1 LGNAVLSVGELGLSS
16 PPQLPDYS
24 MSNSR
29 PSLYLIDAYA
39 IIYRSYYAFIRSP
52 RVNSKGLNTSAMFGF
67 TNTLLDVINN
77 CKPTHLAV
85 AFDISGPVFRNN
97 DFEAYKA
104 NREETPDDI
113 KLSIPYI
120 RQIVEAFNIPILEHE
135 GYEADD
141 VIGTIAKT
149 AEKNGFNVYM
159 VTPDKDFGQLVTEH
173 IKIFRP
179 GRQGNDHEILGIKE
193 VCEKFE
199 VKRPEQVI
207 DVLGLW
213 GDSVDNIPGIPGIGE
228 KTAKKLLA
236 DFDTVEGVIANADKL
251 KGKMK
256 ENVIAFAAQA
266 LLSKKLATI
275 ITDVP
280 VVFDSK
286 ALELEPPNKD
296 ALRELFGTLEF
307 RTLAERMLGERISSP
322 TRITNGQMDLFATGS
337 ETVQS
342 EDTPSKVNTAEH
354 SSAALNVSH
363 YSPEGTDYRL
373 IETKDKRNTFV
384 RDLLKQKTVCF
395 DTETTSVDAN
405 NAALVGMSFSWKEG
419 QAFYIPF
426 PENEN
431 AIKFILD
438 DFRPF
443 FENENILKI
452 GHNLKYDITV
462 LHWYGIRVANPMYD
476 TMLAHYLLQPDMRH
490 GMDELS
496 ETYLA
501 YRPISISS
509 LIGKKG
515 KDQMSMRD
523 VPVEEVMPYACEDAD
538 ITLRLYNLFSKEVQ
552 KQDGL
557 EKLLKEVE
565 MPLMPVLAD
574 MEATGIKIDL
584 ETLKKISEG
593 LDDDTRQLESEIYAL
608 AGKKFNISS
617 PKQLGIILFE
627 ELQISDK
634 AKKTKTGQYATN
646 EETLQKHAQDHPII
660 NLLLDYREVV
670 KLKSTYVDALPGLVN
685 PRDGRIHTTYMQ
697 AVAATGRLS
706 SQNPNLQNIPVR
718 TARGKEIRK
727 AFIPSDSDHIIFAAD
742 YSQIELRL
750 IAELSGDEGMMTA
763 FIEGEDIH
771 AATAA
776 KVFDVPSAEV
786 TREMRNKAKTVNFGI
801 IYGISAFGL
810 SQRISVSRTEAAELI
825 NNYFEKYSGVKQ
837 YMDNSIAFARE
848 HGYVETIMKR
858 RRYLKDINAGNP
870 TVRGFAERNAINAP
884 IQGSAADMIKI
895 AMIRIDAAMKKQGF
909 KSKMMLQVHDEL
921 VFDALKTEVEMLS
934 RLVENEMKN
943 AIPHLKV
950 PIKVDM
956 DTGENWLQ
964 AH

>member
-1 LGNAVLSVGELGLSS
+1 
-16 PPQLPDYS
+16 
-24 MSNSR
+24 
-29 PSLYLIDAYA
+29 
-39 IIYRSYYAFIRSP
+39 
-52 RVNSKGLNTSAMFGF
+52 MFGF

-77 CKPTHLAV
+77 SKPTHLAV
-85 AFDISGPVFRNN
+85 AFDVSGPVFRNN

-113 KLSIPYI
+113 KLSIPFI
-120 RQIVEAFNIPILEHE
+120 RQIVEAFNIPILEYE

-149 AEKNGFNVYM
+149 AEKNGFDVYM
-159 VTPDKDFGQLVTEH
+159 VTPDKDFGQLVTDH

-179 GRQGNDHEILGIKE
+179 GRQGNEHEILGIKE

-199 VKRPEQVI
+199 IKRPDQVI
-207 DVLGLW
+207 DILGLW
-213 GDSVDNIPGIPGIGE
+213 GDAVDNIPGIPGIGE

-256 ENVIAFAAQA
+256 ENVIAFADQA

-280 VVFDSK
+280 VVFDPK
-286 ALELEPPNKD
+286 ALELEPPNKES
-296 ALRELFGTLEF
+296 LRALFGVLEF
-307 RTLAERMLGERISSP
+307 RTLAERLLGERISTP
-322 TRITNGQMDLFATGS
+322 TRTTNGQMDLFATGD
-337 ETVQS
+337 EQPQS
-342 EDTPSKVNTAEH
+342 SGKAAQENITELSPH
-354 SSAALNVSH
+354 ALNVTQ
-363 YSPEGTDYRL
+363 YSPEDTDYKL
-373 IETKDKRNTFV
+373 IETRDKRNTFV
-384 RDLLKQKTVCF
+384 KELLKQKIVCF

-405 NAALVGMSFSWKEG
+405 NADLVGMSFSWKEK

-431 AIKFILD
+431 AVKFILD

-443 FENENILKI
+443 FENQNILKV

-462 LHWYGIRVANPMYD
+462 LHWYGIQVANPMYD

-496 ETYLA
+496 ETYLG
-501 YRPISISS
+501 YRPISITS

-515 KDQMSMRD
+515 KDQRSMRD
-523 VPVEEVMPYACEDAD
+523 VPVDEVLPYACEDAD
-538 ITLRLYNLFSKEVQ
+538 ITLRLYHLFSKQVQ

-565 MPLMPVLAD
+565 MPLLPVLAD

-584 ETLKKISEG
+584 EALKKISEG
-593 LDDDTRQLESEIYAL
+593 LDEDTKQLESAIYAL

-617 PKQLGIILFE
+617 PKQLGVILFE
-627 ELQISDK
+627 DLKIADK

-646 EETLQKHAQDHPII
+646 EETLQKHAEDHPII

-670 KLKSTYVDALPGLVN
+670 KLKSTYVDALPGLLN

-727 AFIPSDSDHIIFAAD
+727 AFIPSDKDHIIFAAD

-750 IAELSGDEGMMTA
+750 IAELSGDEGMMAA
-763 FIEGEDIH
+763 FIGGEDIH

-776 KVFDVPSAEV
+776 KVFDVPSEEV
-786 TREMRNKAKTVNFGI
+786 SREMRNKAKTVNFGI

-810 SQRISVSRTEAAELI
+810 SQRIGISRSEAAELI
-825 NNYFEKYSGVKQ
+825 NNYFAKYPGIKQ
-837 YMDNSIAFARE
+837 YMDNSISFARK
-848 HGYVETIMKR
+848 HGFVETIMKR

-895 AMIRIDAAMKKQGF
+895 AMIRIHHAMKQQGF

-921 VFDALKTEVEMLS
+921 VFDALRSEIDKLS
-934 RLVENEMKN
+934 NLVINEMKN

-956 DTGENWLQ
+956 DTGENWLE